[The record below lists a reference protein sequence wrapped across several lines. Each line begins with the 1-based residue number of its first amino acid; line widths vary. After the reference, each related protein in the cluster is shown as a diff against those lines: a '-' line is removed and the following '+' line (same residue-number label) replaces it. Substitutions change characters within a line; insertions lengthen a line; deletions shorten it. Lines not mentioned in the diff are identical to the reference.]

1 MLAPMTEPGPDTP
14 LSSTAASEAVRDIG
28 WRYLL
33 GTLALSVPVPS
44 LAQAGEVASAALT
57 ASGTDADGHLRL
69 DLRPDRAELS
79 LQTRALGEVTGRD
92 TQLARRISGAVA
104 GLGLIP
110 AGATSAG
117 ATSAESPRPV
127 QMLEMAIDALDIPAI
142 RPFWKAVMAYADEP
156 GRGGPGDA
164 IVDPAGQ
171 GPAIWFQQMDAP
183 RPQRN
188 RVHFD
193 ITVADDEADARLRAA
208 LGAGGRLVD
217 DSFARSFWVLAD
229 AEGNEVCVC
238 TWTDRD
244 ERDEQ
249 DP

>member
-1 MLAPMTEPGPDTP
+1 MLRRVTEPDDDTP
-14 LSSTAASEAVRDIG
+14 LSRTAASAAVQDTG

-33 GTLALSVPVPS
+33 GTLAVAVPVTS
-44 LAQAGEVASAALT
+44 LAQATEVAAA
-57 ASGTDADGHLRL
+57 AVAACGADADGHLRI
-69 DLRPDRAELS
+69 DLRPDRVEL
-79 LQTRALGEVTGRD
+79 TVGTAALGEVTGRD
-92 TQLARRISGAVA
+92 TELARRISGAVA
-104 GLGLIP
+104 KLGLAP
-110 AGATSAG
+110 AG

-156 GRGGPGDA
+156 GHSGPEDA

-171 GPAIWFQQMDAP
+171 GPAIWFQQMDAA

-193 ITVADDEADARLRAA
+193 ITVADDEADARVRAA

-244 ERDEQ
+244 ERDG
-249 DP
+249 

>member
-1 MLAPMTEPGPDTP
+1 VADT
-14 LSSTAASEAVRDIG
+14 G

-33 GTLALSVPVPS
+33 GTLAVSVPVRS
-44 LAQAGEVASAALT
+44 LAQASNVAAAAVA
-57 ASGTDADGHLRL
+57 ASGQDADDHLRV
-69 DLRPDRAELS
+69 DMRPDRVELS
-79 LQTRALGEVTGRD
+79 VQTRALGATTGRD
-92 TQLARRISGAVA
+92 TRLARRIADELA
-104 GLGLIP
+104 GLGLAP
-110 AGATSAG
+110 AGATSG
-117 ATSAESPRPV
+117 GSVRPV

-142 RPFWKAVMAYADEP
+142 RPFWKAVLGYVDEP
-156 GRGGPGDA
+156 GSDG

-171 GPAIWFQQMDAP
+171 LPAIWFQQMDAP

-193 ITVADDEADARLRAA
+193 ITVAHEEAEPRVRAA
-208 LGAGGRLVD
+208 LAAGGRLVD

-244 ERDEQ
+244 EREQ
-249 DP
+249 

>member
-1 MLAPMTEPGPDTP
+1 VTEPDIDAPV
-14 LSSTAASEAVRDIG
+14 SRIAASEAVSDIG

-33 GTLALSVPVPS
+33 GTLAVSVPVRS
-44 LAQAGEVASAALT
+44 LAQASEVAAAVVA
-57 ASGTDADGHLRL
+57 ASGAGADGHLRM
-69 DLRPDRAELS
+69 DLRPDRVELS
-79 LQTRALGEVTGRD
+79 VQARALSEVTGRD
-92 TQLARRISGAVA
+92 IRLARRIAGTVN
-104 GLGLIP
+104 GLGLGP
-110 AGATSAG
+110 AP

-127 QMLEMAIDALDIPAI
+127 QLLEMAIDALDIPAI

-156 GRGGPGDA
+156 GRNGPEDA

-171 GPAIWFQQMDAP
+171 LPAIWFQQMDAP

-193 ITVADDEADARLRAA
+193 ITVAHDEAEARVRAA
-208 LGAGGRLVD
+208 LDAGGRLVD

-238 TWTDRD
+238 TWADRD
-244 ERDEQ
+244 EREQ
-249 DP
+249 